1 MPEGQFQVTSVVGY
15 FYRKVAD
22 LDQWG
27 SRRVLF
33 FLVGQFNKL
42 EICDHKKDMLFRKD
56 VFRVILRKNFREK
69 SGV

>member
-42 EICDHKKDMLFRKD
+42 EICDH
-56 VFRVILRKNFREK
+56 
-69 SGV
+69 

>member
-33 FLVGQFNKL
+33 FLVGQFNKS
-42 EICDHKKDMLFRKD
+42 EICDHKRTCCFVRMFSELF
-56 VFRVILRKNFREK
+56 
-69 SGV
+69 